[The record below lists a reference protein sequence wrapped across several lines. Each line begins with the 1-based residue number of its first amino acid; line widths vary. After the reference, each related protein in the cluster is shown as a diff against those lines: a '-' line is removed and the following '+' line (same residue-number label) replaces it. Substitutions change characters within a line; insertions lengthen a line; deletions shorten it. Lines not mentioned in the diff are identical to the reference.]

1 MKQDPWR
8 ERRRRQHQ
16 DEQASQQARI
26 EGQRRWLESQLEH
39 QGERERALAFDAAL
53 QALNQNP
60 EPETV
65 QTLITLLAAGG
76 DAEQWRLLRQLCEA
90 LQGAQAIAQTCLLAV
105 ISARPERLLQ
115 AVAKSREQL
124 VLKELDL
131 SNLKFDGLNLR
142 GATLLNCSFNQACLP
157 RLDLYGAK
165 LDGVSFVRAEL
176 NQAQLTGAT
185 LNQIDFTSAQL
196 IEADL
201 VAAELNDCLL
211 NHADLT
217 RANLRQS
224 RWQGESLQDATLLD
238 IIALPAALKKRLGS
252 SQG

>member
-1 MKQDPWR
+1 MKSDPWR

-16 DEQASQQARI
+16 DEQASEQARV

-39 QGERERALAFDAAL
+39 QGERERARAFDAAL
-53 QALNQNP
+53 QALNQHP
-60 EPETV
+60 ESETV
-65 QTLITLLAAGG
+65 QTLIEILAAGG

-90 LQGAQAIAQTCLLAV
+90 LKGAQAAVQVCLFEV

-124 VLKELDL
+124 VLKDLDL
-131 SNLKFDGLNLR
+131 SAIKFDGLNLR
-142 GATLLNCSFNQACLP
+142 GATIQQCNFNQAHLP
-157 RLDLYGAK
+157 RLDLYGAR
-165 LDGVSFVRAEL
+165 LDKVSFVQADL
-176 NQAQLTGAT
+176 TQAQLTGAT

-211 NHADLT
+211 KNADLT

-224 RWQGESLQDATLLD
+224 RWQGENLQGAKLD
-238 IIALPAALKKRLGS
+238 DVTALPAALKKRLAS
-252 SQG
+252 S

>member
-1 MKQDPWR
+1 MKPDPWR

-16 DEQASQQARI
+16 DEQASEQARV

-53 QALNQNP
+53 QVLNQHA
-60 EPETV
+60 ESETV
-65 QTLITLLAAGG
+65 QTLIELLAAGG

-90 LQGAQAIAQTCLLAV
+90 LQGAQAVVQSRLLEV

-124 VLKELDL
+124 VLKKLDL
-131 SNLKFDGLNLR
+131 SHLKFDGLNLR
-142 GATLLNCSFNQACLP
+142 GATLQHCSFNQAHLP
-157 RLDLYGAK
+157 RLDLYGAR
-165 LDGVSFVRAEL
+165 LDAVSFVQADL
-176 NQAQLTGAT
+176 TQAQLTGAT

-211 NHADLT
+211 NNADLT

-224 RWQGESLQDATLLD
+224 RWQGENLQGAQLVD
-238 IIALPAALKKRLGS
+238 IIALPAALKKRLANS
-252 SQG
+252 